1 MTYGIFLHKN
11 LLVQLGPFSQKN
23 IRPAKFPFGMSLT
36 AEGKQEPSLAFGG
49 QAVIEGVMIRSKK
62 HMVVCVRQPND
73 EILTK
78 TEEIKT
84 LSERYKILR
93 VPFLR
98 GVVALFETLYLGIKG
113 LYFSANAALE
123 EEEKLNPKEIALAV
137 IAALALSICLFSVMP
152 FFLATLLKLGGV
164 VFILVESVIRLGILL
179 LYLAST
185 SLVGEFRRVFQY
197 HGAEHTAI
205 NAYEAGVELNVE
217 NAKKYSRFHPRCGTS
232 FLLIVTL
239 ISILFFSIIPNVGYF
254 MRLAYRILLIPVIGA
269 VSYEVLKLSDMYKNS
284 RVMKVLVAP
293 GLGLQ
298 YLTTRE
304 PEEKMIAV
312 ALKAVEEVDRLQK
325 QGQPNVL

>member
-1 MTYGIFLHKN
+1 MN
-11 LLVQLGPFSQKN
+11 
-23 IRPAKFPFGMSLT
+23 LT
-36 AEGKQEPSLAFGG
+36 AKGKEEQSLAFGG

-78 TEEIKT
+78 TEEIKS
-84 LSERYKILR
+84 LSEKYKILR
-93 VPFLR
+93 IPFLR
-98 GVVALFETLYLGIKG
+98 GIVALFETLYVGIKG
-113 LYFSANAALE
+113 LYFSANVALEE

-137 IAALALSICLFSVMP
+137 IAALALSIFLFSIIP
-152 FFLATLLKLGGV
+152 FFLANLLKLGRV
-164 VFILVESVIRLGILL
+164 IRIIVESVIRLGILL
-179 LYLAST
+179 LYLASI

-269 VSYEVLKLSDMYKNS
+269 VSYEVLKISDKYKGS
-284 RVMKVLVAP
+284 RTMKVLVAP

-304 PEEKMIAV
+304 PDEKMITV

-325 QGQPNVL
+325 SQG

>member
-1 MTYGIFLHKN
+1 MKPTVKE
-11 LLVQLGPFSQKN
+11 K
-23 IRPAKFPFGMSLT
+23 
-36 AEGKQEPSLAFGG
+36 EEPSLAFGG

-78 TEEIKT
+78 TEEIKSVSKKYR
-84 LSERYKILR
+84 LLR
-93 VPFLR
+93 FPFLR
-98 GVVALFETLYLGIKG
+98 GIVALFESLYLGIKG
-113 LYFSANAALE
+113 LYFSANATLE

-137 IAALALSICLFSVMP
+137 VVALALSIFLFSFIP
-152 FFLATLLKLGGV
+152 FFLTTLLNLGGV
-164 VFILVESVIRLGILL
+164 VFNIVEGVVRLAVLL
-179 LYLAST
+179 LYLTSV

-205 NAYEAGVELNVE
+205 NAYEAGVELNVS

-232 FLLIVTL
+232 FLLIVML
-239 ISILFFSIIPNVGYF
+239 ISILLFSIMPNLGYF
-254 MRLAYRILLIPVIGA
+254 MRLAYRVLLIPVIGA
-269 VSYEVLKLSDMYKNS
+269 VSYEVLRLSDRYKNS

-304 PEEKMIAV
+304 PDEKMIAV

-325 QGQPNVL
+325 LQG

>member
-1 MTYGIFLHKN
+1 MK
-11 LLVQLGPFSQKN
+11 
-23 IRPAKFPFGMSLT
+23 LT
-36 AEGKQEPSLAFGG
+36 AKGKEEPSLAFGG

-78 TEEIKT
+78 TEKIKS
-84 LSERYKILR
+84 LSERYRVLR
-93 VPFLR
+93 LPFLR
-98 GVVALFETLYLGIKG
+98 GIVALFETLYLGIKG
-113 LYFSANAALE
+113 IYFSANATLE
-123 EEEKLNPKEIALAV
+123 EEEKLNPKEIALV
-137 IAALALSICLFSVMP
+137 VVLALALAIFLFSILP
-152 FFLATLLKLGGV
+152 FFLANLSGLGGV
-164 VFILVESVIRLGILL
+164 VFIVVESVIRLGILL
-179 LYLAST
+179 IYLASI

-239 ISILFFSIIPNVGYF
+239 ISILFFSIMPDLGFF
-254 MRLAYRILLIPVIGA
+254 MRLAYRILLIPVIAA
-269 VSYEVLKLSDMYKNS
+269 VSYEVLRLSDRYKNS

-298 YLTTRE
+298 YLTTRK
-304 PEEKMIAV
+304 PDEKMVAV

-325 QGQPNVL
+325 SQ